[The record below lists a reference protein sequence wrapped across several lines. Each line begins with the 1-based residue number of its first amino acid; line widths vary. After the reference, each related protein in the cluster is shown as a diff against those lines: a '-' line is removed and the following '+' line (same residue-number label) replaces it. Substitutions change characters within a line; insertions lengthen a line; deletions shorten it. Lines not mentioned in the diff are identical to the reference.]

1 MPQTSALFDEITTM
15 LAECD
20 LFNYLP
26 SFEIQAVAR
35 HFGVSR
41 INADE
46 LIFQEGDNG
55 TFMGIIYD
63 GRVRVLKKNQ
73 YNQDVIMAS
82 LGKDR
87 TFGEMAVLDGERRS
101 ASCIAEV
108 DCVLLTLSKSAM
120 DTMLE
125 EQPRIGAKVLRSV
138 AVSLSRRLRLAVG
151 RLVDHEL

>member
-1 MPQTSALFDEITTM
+1 MTQSTALIDEITTM

-26 SFEIQAVAR
+26 FFEIQAVAR
-35 HFGVSR
+35 HFGISR
-41 INADE
+41 IQENE
-46 LIFQEGDNG
+46 LIFKEGDNG
-55 TFMGIIYD
+55 TFMGIIYE
-63 GRVRVLKKNQ
+63 GRVQVLKKNQ

-101 ASCIAEV
+101 ASCVAEEA
-108 DCVLLTLSKSAM
+108 CVLLTLSKSAM
-120 DTMLE
+120 DAMLQ